1 MKVLKYILLLLPALT
16 MAAENV
22 FDEDRLL
29 TNQEIQYFNKLSR
42 ELEQK
47 TGLTLSAAFFKTAS
61 VQIIQ
66 ERALEKDIFIVVLT
80 DQRRK
85 QVLVSPRAKSL
96 LPQTTLLDLEQ
107 KKMIPAFKREKY
119 GQGLLSFAA
128 SLCDTIAK
136 QKKIKLDIDLNTLP
150 QEQGMPLKSYLFCFV
165 VFLLLL
171 LCFFKN
177 RKDKIAP
184 NPRGGFS
191 GGFHEKNFEC

>member
-128 SLCDTIAK
+128 SL
-136 QKKIKLDIDLNTLP
+136 
-150 QEQGMPLKSYLFCFV
+150 
-165 VFLLLL
+165 
-171 LCFFKN
+171 
-177 RKDKIAP
+177 
-184 NPRGGFS
+184 
-191 GGFHEKNFEC
+191 